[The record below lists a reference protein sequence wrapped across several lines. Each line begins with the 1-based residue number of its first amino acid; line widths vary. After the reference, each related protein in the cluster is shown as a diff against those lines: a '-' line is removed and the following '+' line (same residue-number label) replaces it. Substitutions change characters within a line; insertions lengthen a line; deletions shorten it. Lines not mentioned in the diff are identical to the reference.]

1 MASEADATVSSERE
15 TAGMYKKILIANRG
29 EIALR
34 VLRAARELG
43 VETVVV
49 YSEADE
55 NSLPV
60 LLADEAICIGPAPSS
75 GSYLNV
81 RNILAAAIVTGA
93 EAIHPGYGFLAENA
107 EFAEMCEEHGLDF
120 IGPRPESIRRIGDK
134 ASARA
139 LAEEAG
145 VPVTPGSAPLKN
157 LEDARRFAE
166 KIGFPLILKA
176 SAGGGGRGMRVV
188 QSLSD
193 LERQFVNAQ
202 EEARNAFGNPELYM
216 EKYLEEPKHIE
227 IQLFGDGEGEVVH
240 LFERDCSIQR
250 RYQKVLEEGPSL
262 LDEELRQAIAEAS
275 VRLAKHINYRGA
287 GTCEFLVDKSGRFY
301 FSEMNTRIQVEHPVT
316 ELITRIDLVQ
326 EQLRVASG
334 LGLSFTQEDISIEG
348 HAIEVRVNAEDPDH
362 DFRPSA
368 GVITDVHWPG
378 GFGIRVDSHVYA
390 GYRIPPNYDSMVA
403 KIIAWAPTR
412 EEAIQRMERALKE
425 TVIEGVK
432 TTIPFHLKVLDN
444 AFFRRG
450 DVYTNFIP
458 RRMNR

>member
-1 MASEADATVSSERE
+1 MAPADAAPTVPDVSKMFR
-15 TAGMYKKILIANRG
+15 KILIANRG

-43 VETVVV
+43 VRTVVV

-55 NSLPV
+55 SSLPV
-60 LLADEAICIGPAPSS
+60 LLADEAICIGPAQAS

-81 RNILAAAIVTGA
+81 RNILAAALVTGC

-107 EFAEMCEEHGLDF
+107 EFAEMCEEHGLTF
-120 IGPRPESIRRIGDK
+120 IGPRPDNIRRIGDK

-139 LAEEAG
+139 LAVEAG
-145 VPVTPGSAPLKN
+145 VPVTPGSAPL
-157 LEDARRFAE
+157 EDLAAARRFASE
-166 KIGFPLILKA
+166 IGFPLILKA

-188 QSLSD
+188 QSMPD

-202 EEARNAFGNPELYM
+202 EEARAAFGNPELYM
-216 EKYLEEPKHIE
+216 EKYIEEPKHIE
-227 IQLFGDGEGEVVH
+227 IQLFGDGEGDVVH

-262 LDEELRQAIAEAS
+262 LDPELRERIADAA
-275 VRLAKHINYRGA
+275 VRLAEHIDYRGA
-287 GTCEFLVDKSGRFY
+287 GTCEFLVDRGGNFY

-316 ELITRIDLVQ
+316 EMITGIDLVQ
-326 EQLRVASG
+326 EQLRVAAG
-334 LGLSFTQEDISIEG
+334 NGLSFEQSQVEVEG
-348 HAIEVRVNAEDPDH
+348 HAIEVRINAEDPDH

-368 GVITDVHWPG
+368 GRISDVHWPG
-378 GFGIRVDSHVYA
+378 GPGIRVDSHVYA

-412 EEAIQRMERALKE
+412 EEAIARMERALKE

-450 DVYTNFIP
+450 AVYTNFIA
-458 RRMNR
+458 RRMS